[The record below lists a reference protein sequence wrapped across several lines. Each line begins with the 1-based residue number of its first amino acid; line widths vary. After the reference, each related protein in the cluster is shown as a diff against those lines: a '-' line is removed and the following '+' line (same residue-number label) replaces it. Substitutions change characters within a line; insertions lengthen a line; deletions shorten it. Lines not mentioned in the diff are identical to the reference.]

1 MERDGYMTGEDNRKH
16 SRIRS
21 LNLSHV
27 TATEDGDTVVQG
39 MGRTL
44 NLSESGMLL
53 ETTFEVPTGDTLV
66 ISLGLE
72 DELLEISGTAVY
84 SRPKGAG
91 KYETGIQ
98 FNHLDDS
105 TYPKLK
111 WFIHALGDKGTTNG

>member
-1 MERDGYMTGEDNRKH
+1 MTGENNRRH

-27 TATEDGDTVVQG
+27 AAKEGGDIVVQG

-53 ETTFEVPTGDTLV
+53 ETTFEIPMGDSLV

-72 DELLEISGTAVY
+72 DELLELNGTAVY
-84 SRPKGAG
+84 SRPKAAG
-91 KYETGIQ
+91 KYETGVQ
-98 FNHLDDS
+98 FNPLDDD
-105 TYPKLK
+105 TYSKLK
-111 WFIHALGDKGTTNG
+111 WFIHALGDKGTPNE